1 MGAVRKGDHMSVSKI
16 KDGSG
21 WKVYIRYV
29 DWQGKKQVHTKQT
42 FETKRDAL
50 NYERDF
56 LQKKSRDIQM
66 NFAKF
71 VEIYLEDIKPRIKL
85 STFMTKKHI
94 IETKILPYFEN
105 KSLAEINST
114 DVIQWQNVL
123 LCARDEN
130 GRAYAATYLRTVQN
144 QLNAIFNHAHR
155 FYGLAVNG
163 VLNLYFFGVQILLF
177 FGKKLNFIFKQ
188 CIYQCLSISHQLL
201 PLL

>member
-1 MGAVRKGDHMSVSKI
+1 MSVSKL

-21 WKVYIRYV
+21 WKVYIRFV
-29 DWQGKKQVHTKQT
+29 DWQGKKQIHTKQT

-56 LQKKSRDIQM
+56 IQKKSRDIQM

-85 STFMTKKHI
+85 NTFMTKKHI
-94 IETKILPYFEN
+94 IETKIMPYFEN
-105 KSLAEINST
+105 KSLAEIDST

-130 GRAYAATYLRTVQN
+130 GKAYAATYLRMVQN
-144 QLNAIFNHAHR
+144 QLSAIFNHAHR
-155 FYGLAVNG
+155 FYGLTE
-163 VLNLYFFGVQILLF
+163 
-177 FGKKLNFIFKQ
+177 KQ
-188 CIYQCLSISHQLL
+188 
-201 PLL
+201 